1 MWIIKNRVKFYILS
15 GLLLGLS
22 ILSLA
27 IWGVK
32 PGVDFSGGSVLE
44 VNFTENNPGKTVV
57 VEKIDSLKLDLGD
70 YSVRETGDSGYI
82 VRFKSI
88 DEAQK
93 GQIVGSL
100 ETLGKMEEKRFN
112 TIGPVLGAELRNK
125 AVMSFVLVLI
135 LITLFIAYAFRH
147 VSKPVSSWK
156 YGYVAILTLLHDML
170 IPIGVFSVMGHF
182 YGVEVDTLFIVAI
195 LVILGYSINDTIIVF
210 DRIRENLSKVRDD
223 ERNEKFEEVVGAGL
237 KQTIGRSV
245 NTSFTTLLALLAIYF
260 IGGEVT
266 KYFALALIIGVI
278 AGAYSSI
285 FFASPMLVSIKNRQ
299 DRKVAELKAELK
311 AVK

>member
-1 MWIIKNRVKFYILS
+1 MWIIKNRVAFYILS

-22 ILSLA
+22 VLALA

-70 YSVRETGDSGYI
+70 YSVRETGNSGYI
-82 VRFKSI
+82 VRLKSI
-88 DEAQK
+88 DEAEK

-125 AVMSFVLVLI
+125 AIMSFVLVLI

-245 NTSFTTLLALLAIYF
+245 NTSFTTLLSLLAIYF

-299 DRKVAELKAELK
+299 DRKAAELKAELK
-311 AVK
+311 AGK

>member
-22 ILSLA
+22 LLSLA
-27 IWGVK
+27 VWGVK

-44 VNFTENNPGKTVV
+44 VNFTENDPGKNSL
-57 VEKIDSLKLDLGD
+57 VEKINSLNLDLGD
-70 YSVRETGDSGYI
+70 YSVRETGESGYI
-82 VRFKSI
+82 VRLKTI
-88 DEAQK
+88 DEIQK
-93 GQIVGSL
+93 GKIVDSISS
-100 ETLGKMEEKRFN
+100 LGKMEEKRFN

-125 AVMSFVLVLI
+125 ALMSFALVLI

-182 YGVEVDTLFIVAI
+182 WGVEVDTLFIIAI

-223 ERNEKFEEVVGAGL
+223 EKSEKFEEVVGEGL
-237 KQTIGRSV
+237 RQTIGRSV
-245 NTSFTTLLALLAIYF
+245 NTSFTTLLALFAIYF
-260 IGGEVT
+260 LGGEVT
-266 KYFALALIIGVI
+266 KYFALALIMGII
-278 AGAYSSI
+278 AGTYSSI

-299 DRKVAELKAELK
+299 DRKAAKAK
-311 AVK
+311 SN

>member
-22 ILSLA
+22 VLSLA

-82 VRFKSI
+82 VRLKSI
-88 DEAQK
+88 DEDQK
-93 GQIVGSL
+93 GQIIGSL

-112 TIGPVLGAELRNK
+112 TIGPILGAELRNK
-125 AVMSFVLVLI
+125 AIMSFALVLI

-156 YGYVAILTLLHDML
+156 YGYVAILTLMHDML

-223 ERNEKFEEVVGAGL
+223 ERDEKFEEVVGVGL
-237 KQTIGRSV
+237 KQTIGRSI
-245 NTSFTTLLALLAIYF
+245 NTSFTTLLALFAIYF

-266 KYFALALIIGVI
+266 KYFALALIVGVI

-299 DRKVAELKAELK
+299 DRKAAELKAESK
-311 AVK
+311 A

>member
-1 MWIIKNRVKFYILS
+1 MWIIKNRVAFYILS

-22 ILSLA
+22 VLALA

-70 YSVRETGDSGYI
+70 YSVRETGNSGYI
-82 VRFKSI
+82 VRLKSI
-88 DEAQK
+88 DEAEK

-125 AVMSFVLVLI
+125 AIMSFVLVLI

-245 NTSFTTLLALLAIYF
+245 NTSFTTLLSLLAIYF

-285 FFASPMLVSIKNRQ
+285 FFASPVLVSIKNRQ
-299 DRKVAELKAELK
+299 DRKAAELKAELK
-311 AVK
+311 AGK

>member
-1 MWIIKNRVKFYILS
+1 MWIIKNRVKFYIFS

-82 VRFKSI
+82 VRLKSI
-88 DEAQK
+88 DEAEK

-125 AVMSFVLVLI
+125 AIMSFVLVLI

-223 ERNEKFEEVVGAGL
+223 ERNEKFEEVVGVGL

-245 NTSFTTLLALLAIYF
+245 NTSFTTLLSLLAIYF

-266 KYFALALIIGVI
+266 KYFALALIIGII

-299 DRKVAELKAELK
+299 DRKAAELKAELK
-311 AVK
+311 AGK

>member
-15 GLLLGLS
+15 GLFLGLS

-82 VRFKSI
+82 VRLKSI

-93 GQIVGSL
+93 GQIIGSL

-125 AVMSFVLVLI
+125 AIMSFVLVLI

-266 KYFALALIIGVI
+266 KYFALALVIGVI

-299 DRKVAELKAELK
+299 DKKATELKAELK
-311 AVK
+311 AGK

>member
-22 ILSLA
+22 LLSLA
-27 IWGVK
+27 VWGVK

-44 VNFTENNPGKTVV
+44 VNFTENDPGKNSL
-57 VEKIDSLKLDLGD
+57 VEKIDSLNLDLGD
-70 YSVRETGDSGYI
+70 YSVRETGESGYI
-82 VRFKSI
+82 VRLKTI
-88 DEAQK
+88 DEIQK
-93 GQIVGSL
+93 GKIVGSISS
-100 ETLGKMEEKRFN
+100 LGKMEEKRFN

-125 AVMSFVLVLI
+125 ALVSFVLVLI

-182 YGVEVDTLFIVAI
+182 WGVEVDTLFIIAI

-223 ERNEKFEEVVGAGL
+223 DRDEKFEEVVGVGL

-245 NTSFTTLLALLAIYF
+245 NTSFTTLIALLAIYF
-260 IGGEVT
+260 LGGEVT
-266 KYFALALIIGVI
+266 KYFALALIVGVI

-299 DRKVAELKAELK
+299 DRKAAEAKSN
-311 AVK
+311 